1 MTDVSIR
8 LTDNLV
14 TLSLI
19 GTQNAEN
26 ADVVIRAVKI
36 TKEFDGN
43 TVEANLDLAT
53 ALTLPAAVLDT
64 TVEPYKLKNPTQAN
78 DANAAGALSRVRQEL
93 AKRPINVTHST
104 FFALPVGTV
113 ASGADVALAI
123 GDDGKITMRA
133 QASLDIT
140 AKVQVAQFANATV
153 DGRLDFA
160 VKITEDEV
168 RATIDM
174 IIPDQPE
181 LGFSLPEFAFP
192 SLSFDGVNFGAI
204 PSLNTL
210 NALKLPVPDWLP
222 DDLIKLSGGAPF
234 TGKIDSKDIVIT
246 TGSDVT
252 ITVDNRAAI
261 TIKNFKVKYT
271 DGDVTVD
278 GAVETKGAVAIDKTF
293 RFGGASLPVRGGA
306 HIDEAI
312 FVTSGDEVKITWKIA
327 RLWLETTS
335 DPDTRIAVALDL
347 ISITQI
353 ADGATKWSLANLK
366 ILDLGGDIR
375 LPEIGKIGGKIRIKF
390 GVLWKDAEEFLSR
403 LLRILGAVA
412 RWLGETLG
420 PIPGLLA
427 ELAETL
433 GELLADAILA
443 ILKTL
448 NVAQNYVTLELR
460 LDAATFRP
468 EQIVVTINDLEAN
481 EFEIGDSFLELSGDL
496 SMKPALILDFENHWQ
511 GLALLSGKDTAPKAT
526 LSSNLWIEPKADK
539 TSSIP
544 RLKDGPEADPLL
556 AITATLNDNQNIVLA
571 AVQHGKAKFF
581 QSFGGE
587 RGTRV
592 DKTIDGN
599 AYALSEI
606 GDLTDLKDL
615 APGNVDIDFEAEA
628 LTDKLLALMPQGPA
642 NGGGAFT
649 EFEQYVQVG
658 EVDPEV
664 SFPKIELK
672 LPITITVA
680 EMKAGPVDLKLS
692 LDVYTM
698 HSELEAG
705 EEVFI
710 EGTFNESLFGMKLR
724 GKANRSNQMFR
735 LSFTDGDTSLALAKG
750 ASVDVIFDQL
760 SASGTPLTLSATEFG
775 IGRGGLDL
783 VAETTNTPVRLA
795 GLDQPFRFTSGSIF
809 IRRGEL
815 QGGTISGSGPMP
827 PALIGEAN
835 AEIDI
840 VFGRRNRRLVVTSA
854 NAKLEKE
861 GEPLYSTGTKFKV
874 TLDALG
880 LSYREPEFGPV
891 QFFFQLWGSASFEP
905 ASGEFD
911 GGMLK
916 NIRSVAIKLD
926 GAPLTG
932 DGRELVKHIS
942 FLVELDPPL
951 QESLFDIFG
960 FELRGIAFYP
970 ASKSWPDTPPAIGL
984 SGQVSFLEAGDVVS
998 SEIDFHELLLAPPEP
1013 GGSIPLPRIRADGLS
1028 VLLRVGD
1035 IAQVEASAVAVDGT
1049 IPTLYAPVA
1058 LPADVT
1064 ADGFLASGRIDISGL
1079 GAFGGAMGFL
1089 ELRREGNPQVKN
1101 AMFLYGQAEKLTER
1115 IDTPIGPLFIREAG
1129 FGFGKNYTL
1138 SAMAAADRAR
1148 SPRELVKVLDEVSK
1162 VQGNL
1167 TNFNAWTPQFDK
1179 DAITIAL
1186 RGMISLTATSA
1197 SSASYDAKG
1206 EKELANPLLMD
1217 IVLGLRTDFTFFA
1230 NIRGWLATNYN
1241 DWFIA
1246 SSSAP
1251 FKERPTL
1258 RGYLYFSVPRK
1269 ELLARFLSDP
1279 TGMIGNHPELD
1290 KNLVK
1295 AIQSTRFAATL
1306 YIRPGLYHCE
1316 FGWPYEL
1323 GFTMGNPGGNFHLDV
1338 SGGLV
1343 LRIEDATMLY
1353 GLAFK
1358 ASGHLLFGG
1367 TVGNANFGAS
1377 ATARADFLLGA
1388 KFIAYIAPLN
1398 PKDTLFYGEIYLNL
1412 SLRISVNIW
1421 MSFKIFRKRFTL
1433 RIGFSIGLTISVSA
1447 EVVLSGQGVGA
1458 KVHAAVGVSGFGRTL
1473 SVGVGFSF
1481 GDSKLAAARARVAR
1495 FMDLGL
1501 GIDPPKEETL
1511 AAPAPAPEVNRARRA
1526 QDADTRLDTPV
1537 SQLPSTPPPDPNPD
1551 PATNIPGV
1559 KIKKTDF
1566 WALLFSGGTDDNG
1579 KNTYLMMLVPR
1590 DASGNH
1596 KPESTF
1602 FAEPF
1607 QVIAG
1612 ADKIKHERN
1621 ATFDYQLTLSKK
1633 WKGIQHV
1640 TRDADRFKL
1649 TALNAGTHE
1658 LKANLDLSVGQSEHG
1673 AIDLNALMA
1682 ECFLDPIVAKE
1693 FPYTEPLIVKHDAAN
1708 RLDQPSARDQRVY
1721 QATRNFSDAQIAA
1734 SLAAEEKRSAL
1745 ITQAGESAFDMA
1757 AEARR
1762 RRGAPVNDKWAQA
1775 AGDLAA
1781 PDFGLTFV
1789 VTEDHIKN
1797 GDLSDGA
1804 QFSIEKR
1811 IWENDAWTKIRGTV
1825 TLLNHPD
1832 ASYEEQQPRL
1842 DDDRIEVDQ
1851 DGFKLLWDLEPA
1863 FGSSEDIGFE
1873 NDPETMLAHY
1883 RIERSFEGSIIPW
1896 IAEFQTR
1903 TATPLQYTNESGV
1916 LTTSRQR
1923 ARMHLCDDFSQGDV
1937 PEDLRALLIGS
1948 PIPSK
1953 RNPVDVWAEAFGSKE
1968 AASVVY
1974 KIVAVDLMGT
1984 ETRQR
1989 VLERPLTKP
1998 APRAPAP
2005 LNAELLV
2012 EHQEGMPVLSEID
2025 SAVVPLPHLELAIDF
2040 AKPNDFEDG
2049 KDSVFQLRVRT
2060 FALRG
2065 GGQYGADALDD
2076 SQNRPGQADIDSFH
2090 DGLDTDLFLVPLGSD
2105 GQGQGMQVSLRFQ
2118 PSGSDDADEEVIE
2131 TRHFRVLTS
2140 RNSILELQSEEQAHR
2155 AIAEALRVPLTPTP
2169 SDQLRACRVFLRNLG
2184 RIDIS
2189 EETALSGPWLTV
2201 QTQLVVRPTPKES
2214 AKNKP
2219 LNYSATVE
2227 LLETPLSIPFLALQQ
2242 DQIERAAGRL
2252 ELVYPEAEISLEE
2265 FLNPEIEH
2273 RTLRRLDPELRSGIR
2288 LDFNASAAQLSN
2300 DDKSQMNGLVAGFD
2314 IFEASP
2320 SRLRMRSEAEIGVT
2334 RDAVVE
2340 DASKRATVKVL
2351 PRSLAGLFP
2360 DKLPDF
2366 RNLEVR
2372 YPSETWRTDPENM
2385 GNRPRARWYSDAE
2398 SLVAF
2403 PERRLRLSLFPT
2415 TEETLISALLDE
2427 FLASEITVSVQPV
2440 AFPPDIKA
2448 QPGKTKMETWA
2459 SYFELESKPDLIA
2472 GTEQTP
2478 ELNTPS
2484 PGGGAAMTL
2493 SSAEDSGIKASEL
2506 RAMLRGLVLKNS
2518 PDLHEHYR
2526 AWRRGGSNP
2535 DAADAYRVRVKIT
2548 AQEKTGATPRAET
2561 IEVNLATQLHPVIA
2575 DTLDALSY
2583 KKIDRTG
2590 GTASAGQ
2597 VYRAYEVELEPVP
2610 PQETKGFDAL
2620 LDGHS
2625 PSSDPYGWSA
2635 LRAFGLAAGFRVY
2648 DIDAARFLIGKEL
2661 LAHVNTCFMGALD
2674 RYAAEGV
2681 DLGHPSVELV
2691 DLPETFMGLSSMDD
2705 RSISESEDAK
2715 RILRGD
2721 TAILQIGLRPRAAQ
2735 QRKPEKPE
2743 NGSTYQPD
2751 HDVKYLVVT
2760 LEDPMALQ
2768 GAPVDPSVTFP
2779 DGFIFDTVGLPD
2791 ADGLGATRYAA
2802 DATATRVFGESSG
2815 IAAGVTVSLDRLR
2828 ALQPRDV
2835 CFVLRATRIDRTK
2848 KVGPGHPDLKA
2859 LQDVGLDVGDWHAHP
2874 VLDGAPSPAFETFPA
2889 LDPVMAAFLQARRPE
2904 WHPITPL
2911 ETLLEWLPPDHLPSA
2926 DLAIGDVTQSRT
2938 RLETLVPLVAR
2949 VTAWTARFLPNGAA
2963 QVAEDSLGAP
2973 KAIVAFAA
2981 LTSEESYARVPDG
2994 YGRVSAF
3001 FIDPARLGREH
3012 FFAIRPYGRY
3022 ASIET
3027 MVSGLGER
3035 PITLEGG
3042 LPDAWQNH
3050 CVAVSLDRT
3059 KPPEPP
3065 AILAA
3070 RKSPVQSRNGATG
3083 IEVVIARTADQIA
3096 SEANLDAERALQA
3109 AWTGLEFRAHYQ
3121 GTELARTLLND
3132 ANFDPFDG
3140 FETAEFQPA
3149 SDNPNKNVQVFT
3161 PEELNDLRSVAP
3173 DAWRG
3178 AIRYDLSGLPHFFE
3192 TAALVHQ
3199 SAGAVVSDISAAPL
3213 PRSGRKPSFP
3223 PFSEDAPETD
3233 PRLSVAWGIADRPV
3247 WSITHEIESSGEV
3260 TAHVAFD
3267 LPMMRNLD
3275 LMPGRDLL
3283 AWTNGKVE
3291 SAGPVYFLPDV
3302 STSYRISTDSAD
3314 LGATL
3319 PQIDLLPARSA
3330 GDADTLYS
3338 VSLAGDRFV
3347 GTVGGNA
3354 TVVAQAGSNKQN
3366 WRLQISVEVPGRV
3379 AIPTEPVLPA
3389 VTLPDT
3395 AAFTVLPTRFDAG
3408 RWANWSPVRRFAFTV
3423 LAPDPDA
3430 ISRVVAALE
3439 PFKAAASVEA
3449 LISDLQDADLAAG
3462 DRIEAMLPLGLAK
3475 LDLPPALSDAPA
3487 DYGAFSFPDN
3497 LDPLGLSDADVAQ
3510 FMTYASQLDAGS
3522 RDIAIGLLEDLQ
3534 DIWAAT
3540 REVSHTRLGA
3550 TYVATKITQ
3559 PQGPIDAPF
3568 AHFRIVQYS
3577 RADET
3582 VLTAN
3587 NLQALIG
3594 AVQALTDTDRFVI
3607 GTAVRALRQVVPDTM
3622 PTVTLPLAIGTAA
3635 PTVAELKEVPAV
3647 SAEEETFAGVHWL
3660 PDSDAL
3666 SALSK
3671 RNALKVTYFRI
3682 AKRMIFGQQSQ
3693 VRLTGFAGSDGA
3705 KSVSIDQKGDQL

>member
-1 MTDVSIR
+1 MADVTIQ
-8 LTDNLV
+8 LTENPV
-14 TLSLI
+14 ALSLT
-19 GTQNAEN
+19 GTQSAQGG
-26 ADVVIRAVKI
+26 DVLIRTVNVI
-36 TKEFDGN
+36 KEFGGS
-43 TVEANLDLAT
+43 TAEVNLDLANS
-53 ALTLPAAVLDT
+53 LNVPAAVLDT
-64 TVEPYKLKNPTQAN
+64 TAEPYRLKSPTEAD
-78 DANAAGALSRVRQEL
+78 DANAAGALTRLRQEL
-93 AKRPINVTHST
+93 AKRPINVTRDA
-104 FFALPVGTV
+104 FFNLPNGTV
-113 ASGADVALAI
+113 AGGAHVAIAI
-123 GDDGKITMRA
+123 AEDGKVTLRA
-133 QASLDIT
+133 TASLVVEADIQL
-140 AKVQVAQFANATV
+140 ASFATTKLN
-153 DGRLDFA
+153 GRLSFA
-160 VKITEDEV
+160 LRITEDEV
-168 RATIDM
+168 SAAIDM
-174 IIPDQPE
+174 ILPEQPE
-181 LGFSLPEFAFP
+181 LGFSLPEFDLP
-192 SLSFDGVNFGAI
+192 SLSFVGVAI
-204 PSLNTL
+204 DNIPDLTTL
-210 NALKLPVPDWLP
+210 TALKLPVPDWLP
-222 DDLIKLSGGAPF
+222 DDLIKVSGGAPF
-234 TGKIDSKDIVIT
+234 TGTIDDNGLQIEA
-246 TGSDVT
+246 GSNVQIEVAGSAAVT
-252 ITVDNRAAI
+252 IKGFQVAHTS
-261 TIKNFKVKYT
+261 
-271 DGDVTVD
+271 GDVSVT
-278 GAVETKGAVAIDKTF
+278 GTVETAGTISIDETF
-293 RFGGASLPVRGGA
+293 RFGGGSFPIRGGV
-306 HIDEAI
+306 HIADAMFEAN
-312 FVTSGDEVKITWKIA
+312 SDEVVITWKIS
-327 RLWLETTS
+327 RFSLEATKES
-335 DPDTRIAVALDL
+335 DTRIAVALDL
-347 ISITQI
+347 ISTTQI
-353 ADGATKWSLANLK
+353 AVGITEWDLTNLK

-375 LPEIGKIGGKIRIKF
+375 LPEIGKIGGKIKIKF
-390 GVLWKDAEEFLSR
+390 GALWKDAEEFLSR
-403 LLRILGAVA
+403 LLRLLGAVA
-412 RWLGETLG
+412 RWLGDTLG

-443 ILKTL
+443 ILKAL
-448 NVAQNYVTLELR
+448 KVAQNYVTLELR

-468 EQIVVTINDLEAN
+468 VQIIVTINDLEAE
-481 EFEIGDSFLELSGDL
+481 EFEIGGSFLKLSGDL

-511 GLALLSGKDTAPKAT
+511 GLALLSDTDTAPHAT
-526 LSSNLWIEPKADK
+526 LSSNLWMEPKADK

-544 RLKDGPEADPLL
+544 RLKDGPETEPLL
-556 AITATLNDNQNIVLA
+556 TVEATLKDNKNIVLA

-587 RGTRV
+587 RGTRIEA
-592 DKTIDGN
+592 TIDGKT
-599 AYALSEI
+599 YALSEV
-606 GDLTDLKDL
+606 GELTDLEDL
-615 APGNVDIDFEAEA
+615 ETDAIDIKFEASA
-628 LTDKLLALMPQGPA
+628 LKDKLLALMPQGPA
-642 NGGGAFT
+642 TGGGAFDA
-649 EFEQYVQVG
+649 FEQYVQVG
-658 EVDPEV
+658 VVDDEV
-664 SFPKIELK
+664 SFPVITLAV
-672 LPITITVA
+672 PITITVA
-680 EMKAGPVDLKLS
+680 EMKAGPVELKLS

-698 HSELEAG
+698 HSKLEAG

-710 EGTFNESLFGMKLR
+710 EGSFEQPLFGMKLK
-724 GKANRSNQMFR
+724 GKPNGSNQIFR
-735 LSFTDGDTSLALAKG
+735 LSFADGDASLALAKG

-783 VAETTNTPVRLA
+783 VAETTETPVRLA
-795 GLDQPFRFTSGSIF
+795 GLDQPFRFTNGSIV

-840 VFGRRNRRLVVTSA
+840 VFGRRNRRLAVTSA

-905 ASGEFD
+905 APGEFD

-932 DGRELVKHIS
+932 DGRELIKHIS

-1028 VLLRVGD
+1028 VLLRVGG

-1089 ELRREGNPQVKN
+1089 ELRRDGNPRVKH

-1138 SAMAAADRAR
+1138 TAMAAADRAR
-1148 SPRELVKVLDEVSK
+1148 SPRELVKALDEVSK

-1186 RGMISLTATSA
+1186 RGMISLTATST

-1230 NIRGWLATNYN
+1230 NIRGWLAYNYN

-1246 SSSAP
+1246 SSREP

-1323 GFTMGNPGGNFHLDV
+1323 GFTIGNPGGNFHLDV

-1358 ASGHLLFGG
+1358 ASGHMEFGG
-1367 TVGNANFGAS
+1367 MVGNANFGAS

-1388 KFIAYIAPLN
+1388 RFIAYIAPLN

-1421 MSFKIFRKRFTL
+1421 MSFKVFRKRFTL

-1458 KVHAAVGVSGFGRTL
+1458 RVHAAVGVSGFGRTL

-1481 GDSKLAAARARVAR
+1481 GDSKLANARARVAR

-1501 GIDPPKEETL
+1501 GIDPPKEEQL
-1511 AAPAPAPEVNRARRA
+1511 AAPAPAPEINRARRA
-1526 QDADTRLDTPV
+1526 RDADTRLDTPIP
-1537 SQLPSTPPPDPNPD
+1537 QLPSAPPPDPD
-1551 PATNIPGV
+1551 PNTNIDGNP
-1559 KIKKTDF
+1559 IKKTDF
-1566 WALLFSGGTDDNG
+1566 WALLFSGGKDENDKT
-1579 KNTYLMMLVPR
+1579 TYLMVLVPR
-1590 DASGNH
+1590 DASGDH
-1596 KPESTF
+1596 TPESTF

-1607 QVIAG
+1607 EVKTVDGKIAHNR
-1612 ADKIKHERN
+1612 DLD
-1621 ATFDYQLTLSKK
+1621 FDYKLTISSEWAGIRHLARDGGRFTLSEL
-1633 WKGIQHV
+1633 G
-1640 TRDADRFKL
+1640 AE
-1649 TALNAGTHE
+1649 THE
-1658 LKANLDLSVGQSEHG
+1658 LKASLDLEVGQSG
-1673 AIDLNALMA
+1673 QGSIDLNALMA
-1682 ECFLDPIVAKE
+1682 ECFLDPAPGNV
-1693 FPYTEPLIVKHDAAN
+1693 FPYTEPLTILHSAAE
-1708 RLDQPSARDQRVY
+1708 RQQQPSARDQRAR
-1721 QATRNFSDAQIAA
+1721 QASRNTNDAKLAA
-1734 SLAAEEKRSAL
+1734 SLVAEEKRSAL
-1745 ITQAGESAFDMA
+1745 ITKAGESAFEMA
-1757 AEARR
+1757 AEARSR
-1762 RRGAPVNDKWAQA
+1762 HGRSVVDKWALG
-1775 AGDLAA
+1775 AGELAA

-1789 VTEDHIKN
+1789 ITEDHIKN
-1797 GDLSDGA
+1797 SDISKTS
-1804 QFSIEKR
+1804 QFSLEKR
-1811 IWENDAWTKIRGTV
+1811 IWTGGAWQTVSGSV
-1825 TLLNHPD
+1825 TLLNPPD
-1832 ASYEEQQPRL
+1832 ESYAEKQPRL
-1842 DDDRIEVDQ
+1842 DDDKIEVDQ

-1863 FGSSEDIGFE
+1863 FGSSEDIGFDK
-1873 NDPETMLAHY
+1873 DPETLLAHY
-1883 RIERSFEGSIIPW
+1883 RIERSFEGSATPW
-1896 IAEFQTR
+1896 TAEFKTR
-1903 TATPLQYTNESGV
+1903 TATPLEYDKIDGLSTRRG
-1916 LTTSRQR
+1916 R

-1937 PEDLRALLIGS
+1937 PEDLRALLIGA
-1948 PIPSK
+1948 PIPSG
-1953 RNPVDVWAEAFGSKE
+1953 RNPVDVWTEAFGPNVQ
-1968 AASVVY
+1968 ASVVY
-1974 KIVAVDLMGT
+1974 KIVAVDIMGT
-1984 ETRQR
+1984 ETGQR
-1989 VLERPLTKP
+1989 VLEHRLNKP
-1998 APRAPAP
+1998 ATRAPAP
-2005 LNAELLV
+2005 LNAEILV
-2012 EHQEGMPVLSEID
+2012 AHQDGLPVLAD
-2025 SAVVPLPHLELAIDF
+2025 FDTVRVPLPHLELAIDI
-2040 AKPNDFEDG
+2040 AKRKDFEDAVE
-2049 KDSVFQLRVRT
+2049 SVYQLRVRA

-2076 SQNRPGQADIDSFH
+2076 SQNRPGQADIDSFR
-2090 DGLDTDLFLVPLGSD
+2090 DDLDTDLFLVPLD
-2105 GQGQGMQVSLRFQ
+2105 ENETEQGMKITLRL
-2118 PSGSDDADEEVIE
+2118 PPEDSGGDQKERLK
-2131 TRHFRVLTS
+2131 TRHFHVLT
-2140 RNSILELQSEEQAHR
+2140 RLGAAVEPQSEEEAHK
-2155 AIAEALRVPLTPTP
+2155 AIAEALRLPLTPTP
-2169 SDQLRACRVFLRNLG
+2169 ADELRACRVFLRNLG
-2184 RIDIS
+2184 QIENS
-2189 EETALSGPWLTV
+2189 AEATSSGPWLTV
-2201 QTQLVVRPTPKES
+2201 QMQLVVPPALTENS
-2214 AKNKP
+2214 EDKP

-2242 DQIERAAGRL
+2242 DQVERAAGRL
-2252 ELVYPEAEISLEE
+2252 ELVYPETAISLED

-2300 DDKSQMNGLVAGFD
+2300 DDKGQLNGLVAGFD

-2372 YPSETWRTDPENM
+2372 YPSETWRTDPANM

-2415 TEETLISALLDE
+2415 TDETLISALLDE

-2478 ELNTPS
+2478 ESITPS
-2484 PGGGAAMTL
+2484 PGGGAAKTL
-2493 SSAEDSGIKASEL
+2493 SSAEDAGIKASEL
-2506 RAMLRGLVLKNS
+2506 RAMLRGLVLKDN

-2526 AWRRGGSNP
+2526 TWRRGGSNP
-2535 DAADAYRVRVKIT
+2535 DAADAYRVRVTIK

-2561 IEVNLATQLHPVIA
+2561 IEVNPATPLHPVIA

-2583 KKIDRTG
+2583 KKIDHTG
-2590 GTASAGQ
+2590 GTATAGQ

-2620 LDGHS
+2620 LDAHS

-2705 RSISESEDAK
+2705 RSISDSEDAK

-2751 HDVKYLVVT
+2751 YDVKYLVVT
-2760 LEDPMALQ
+2760 LEDQMALQ
-2768 GAPVDPSVTFP
+2768 GAPADPSVTFP

-2791 ADGLGATRYAA
+2791 ADGLGATRFAA
-2802 DATATRVFGESSG
+2802 DATATRVFGEGSG

-2828 ALQPRDV
+2828 ALQPGDV

-2949 VTAWTARFLPNGAA
+2949 VTAWTARFLPNGSA
-2963 QVAEDSLGAP
+2963 QVAEDSSGAP

-3012 FFAIRPYGRY
+3012 YFAIRPYGRY
-3022 ASIET
+3022 ANIET

-3083 IEVVIARTADQIA
+3083 IELIIARTPDQVA
-3096 SEANLDAERALQA
+3096 SEANLDAERALQG
-3109 AWTGLEFRAHYQ
+3109 AWTGLELRAHYQ
-3121 GTELARTLLND
+3121 GTALAQTLLND
-3132 ANFDPFDG
+3132 ADFDPFAG

-3149 SDNPNKNVQVFT
+3149 SDDPQTHVQVFT
-3161 PEELNDLRSVAP
+3161 PDALIDMRSAAP

-3192 TAALVHQ
+3192 TVALVHQ

-3213 PRSGRKPSFP
+3213 PRSGRKPNFP
-3223 PFSEDAPETD
+3223 PFAEAVLETD
-3233 PRLSVAWGIADRPV
+3233 PRLGAAWGIADRPV
-3247 WSITHEIESSGEV
+3247 WSITHQTAPSGEV
-3260 TAHVAFD
+3260 NAHIAFD

-3314 LGATL
+3314 LGATV
-3319 PQIDLLPARSA
+3319 PQIDLLPVRSA
-3330 GDADTLYS
+3330 DATEKLYS
-3338 VSLAGDRFV
+3338 ASLAGDRFAGIV
-3347 GTVGGNA
+3347 GDKVA
-3354 TVVAQAGSNKQN
+3354 VVEQAGSNKTN
-3366 WRLQISVEVPGRV
+3366 WRLQITARMPGTVPLP
-3379 AIPTEPVLPA
+3379 ADPDLPA

-3395 AAFTVLPTRFDAG
+3395 AVFTVLPTGFDAK
-3408 RWANWSPVRRFAFTV
+3408 RWANWAPVRRFAFTV
-3423 LAPDPDA
+3423 LAPDPAA
-3430 ISRVVAALE
+3430 ISSVVAALE
-3439 PFKAAASVEA
+3439 PFIDATSVEA
-3449 LISDLQDADLAAG
+3449 LISDLQDASLAAG

-3487 DYGAFSFPDN
+3487 DYGAFAFPES
-3497 LDPLGLSDADVAQ
+3497 LDRLGLSDADVAL
-3510 FMTYASQLDAGS
+3510 FMTYASQLDVGS
-3522 RDIAIGLLEDLQ
+3522 KGIAIGLLEDLQ
-3534 DIWAAT
+3534 DVWAAT
-3540 REVSHTRLGA
+3540 RKVSHTRLGA
-3550 TYVATKITQ
+3550 TYVATTVTQ
-3559 PQGPIDAPF
+3559 PQGPVDAPF

-3577 RADET
+3577 RTDET
-3582 VLTAN
+3582 VLTAD
-3587 NLQALIG
+3587 NLQALID
-3594 AVQALTDTDRFVI
+3594 ALQALTDTDRFVI
-3607 GTAVRALRQVVPDTM
+3607 GTAVRALRQVEPDTVLA
-3622 PTVTLPLAIGTAA
+3622 VTLPLAIGTAA
-3635 PTVAELKEVPAV
+3635 PTVAELQEVPAV
-3647 SAEEETFAGVHWL
+3647 AGAEESLAGVHWL
-3660 PDSDAL
+3660 PDTGAL
-3666 SALSK
+3666 SALGNH
-3671 RNALKVTYFRI
+3671 NALKVTYFRI